1 MTKWIFIVV
10 VIKVWYGME
19 DNKKQDVADLSPY
32 FEPKINIKQNAVKA
46 QLSLLQ
52 GFAGLLSGCVIGLF
66 LSHNHTSDWQDFSK
80 YSGRYDI
87 SRDHKNTTITSDSD
101 AIEGTISTN
110 VSISNMFRE
119 KPRSSKL
126 HISEP
131 NSFGYQPNFSPF
143 KNNKNLKESDDNYSY
158 VYDVKI

>member
-1 MTKWIFIVV
+1 
-10 VIKVWYGME
+10 ME
-19 DNKKQDVADLSPY
+19 DNKKPDQNSPY

-66 LSHNHTSDWQDFSK
+66 LSHTHTSDWQDFSK

-87 SRDHKNTTITSDSD
+87 SRDHKNNNST
-101 AIEGTISTN
+101 IEGFKNFSTN

-119 KPRSSKL
+119 KPRISSKL

-143 KNNKNLKESDDNYSY
+143 KNSKKSLKESDDNYSY
-158 VYDVKI
+158 VYVRELIF